1 MLADMGKRAL
11 GAFAATV
18 GVLVACGLALGFLEG
33 RATGY
38 LYSVLGW
45 GGIVVTGL
53 VGTPIHELGHLVMC
67 WMFGFQVNEVA
78 LFRPIAGRADGVLG
92 FVNYSYDPTSLWQ
105 RLGCFFVG
113 VAPMILG
120 VAVLLLLLRLLTPEV
135 WASLRD
141 RLGRALDQGKGPLG
155 LAGAAF
161 SGFFGG
167 LSRLRGWG
175 LARGALCLY
184 LLFSISTHMTLSLAD
199 LQGAAVG
206 LLVVAVLC
214 TLFGVVTGLMKK
226 DVVPA
231 LKRTAAT
238 LTLFFGVGIAFAGM
252 ALAVFALLALV
263 F

>member
-18 GVLVACGLALGFLEG
+18 GVLVACGLVLGFLEG

-45 GGIVVTGL
+45 AGIVITGL
-53 VGTPIHELGHLVMC
+53 VGTPIHELGHFLMC
-67 WMFGFQVNEVA
+67 KLFGFRVWEVA

-92 FVNYSYDPTSLWQ
+92 YVRYSYDPTSLWQ

-120 VAVLLLLLRLLTPEV
+120 VVVILLLLRFLTPEIY
-135 WASLRD
+135 ASLRE
-141 RLGRALDQGKGPLG
+141 RLRMALDQRRGPLG

-161 SGFFGG
+161 SGLFGG
-167 LSRLRGWG
+167 LARLRGWALG
-175 LARGALCLY
+175 RGVLCLY
-184 LLFSISTHMTLSLAD
+184 LIFSISTHMTLSTAD
-199 LQGAAVG
+199 LRGASAG

-214 TLFGVVTGLMKK
+214 ALFGVVTGLLKK
-226 DVVPA
+226 DVAPA
-231 LKRTAAT
+231 LKQTAAT
-238 LTLFFGVGIAFAGM
+238 LALFFGVGIAFAG
-252 ALAVFALLALV
+252 LALV
-263 F
+263 LFGVVAWIF